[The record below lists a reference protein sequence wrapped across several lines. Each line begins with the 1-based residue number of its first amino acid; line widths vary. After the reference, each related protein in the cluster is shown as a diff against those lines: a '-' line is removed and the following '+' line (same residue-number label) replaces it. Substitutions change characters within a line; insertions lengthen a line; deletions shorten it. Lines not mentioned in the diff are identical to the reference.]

1 MLVAVAAVVML
12 VAAACG
18 TALNDEPVSTTSI
31 DDASTVETVE
41 QIEVVTQPTATGVA
55 TDIAATETAPPEA
68 APERVA
74 DEVAVEIRDS
84 SVEELLDD
92 AFVDE
97 IDAIVSGGPADAT
110 LLAEERAVLTTVD
123 VVKLLKPS
131 VVHIATEFLASGF
144 MDQPEPGSGVGTG
157 IILDR
162 DGHILTNNHVVA
174 GAQSLIVTLNT
185 GESREAAIVGTDP
198 ATDLAVIRIDPAGL
212 SLQPAQL
219 GVSGNLEVGEDVI
232 AIGHA
237 LGLPGGPTVSKG
249 VVSALGRSIST
260 DVQNTI
266 VDLIQPDASINPGNS
281 GGPLVDE
288 HGEVIGINTAIIQE
302 GRGIGFAINID
313 DAKVV
318 AEQLIVVGYVDRGF
332 LGVTPFNLTPALA
345 NEFGIPVE
353 EGVIIQRAVPGSGAD
368 QAGLQ
373 QGDVI
378 VMMGDVQIR
387 NTGELSRFLINTCWF
402 FHMETVVLHINPII
416 KFHFRRIFSK
426 RDPSMHMT
434 SFGFVE
440 QFRNIR
446 HRIHSTR
453 SIRRTIH

>member
-1 MLVAVAAVVML
+1 ML

-18 TALNDEPVSTTSI
+18 TAFNDEPASATSI
-31 DDASTVETVE
+31 NDANTVETVE
-41 QIEVVTQPTATGVA
+41 QIEMVTQPTATGVA
-55 TDIAATETAPPEA
+55 TDNAVIEA
-68 APERVA
+68 APEQAA
-74 DEVAVEIRDS
+74 DEVAVEIQDS
-84 SVEELLDD
+84 TVEELLDD

-97 IDAIVSGGPADAT
+97 IDSIGSGDSGGPADAT

-131 VVHIATEFLASGF
+131 VVHIATEFLTSGF

-185 GESREAAIVGTDP
+185 GESREAVIIGTDP
-198 ATDLAVIRIDPAGL
+198 ATDLAVIRIDPVGL
-212 SLQPAQL
+212 SLLPAQL
-219 GVSGNLEVGEDVI
+219 GISGDLQVGEDVI

-266 VDLIQPDASINPGNS
+266 VDLIQTDASINPGNS

-288 HGEVIGINTAIIQE
+288 HGEVVGINTAIIQE

-353 EGVIIQRAVPGSGAD
+353 EGVIIQRSVPGSGAD
-368 QAGLQ
+368 LVGLRR
-373 QGDVI
+373 GDVI
-378 VMMGDVQIR
+378 VMMDGEEIR
-387 NTGELSRFLINTCWF
+387 NTGELSRFLIK
-402 FHMETVVLHINPII
+402 HIAGETITIVY
-416 KFHFRRIFSK
+416 FRGAERIE
-426 RDPSMHMT
+426 T
-434 SFGFVE
+434 TVTLT
-440 QFRNIR
+440 
-446 HRIHSTR
+446 TR
-453 SIRRTIH
+453 PG